1 MRLSEHQIKATP
13 TPIRRTT
20 LSDGRGLEL
29 RMTPSGKR
37 TWSLL
42 YPFNGKKQRFTIG
55 DYPAVK
61 LKEARLLADKLR
73 NQVAHGQNPQEVKRK
88 ARNANIV
95 TVNWCYEQF
104 LVRYLQSQLRTWQEY
119 NRRIRADV
127 LPSLGKKDIRQV
139 QKADIIKIIDAIT
152 DRDAPVLANR
162 VLQYTSKFFKWCI
175 GRGYIEHNPAAN
187 IPKPAKESSRERVL
201 SLAEARSIY
210 QAAEECLGPITCAFV
225 RLLML
230 TGQRRSEINHLE
242 WTELQSDRIE
252 IGGHRSKNGKPIT
265 TPLTDE
271 ANAVLAALPRNN
283 GIYVFSTTGGHRPI
297 GNFSRIKDKLIDKS
311 GVADWTYHDFRRSM
325 ATELEVKGASRHD
338 LMCLLNHT
346 DNTVTGIY
354 DRSDHQQQK
363 LKFLS
368 LWAQLMT
375 KDQ

>member
-230 TGQRRSEINHLE
+230 TGQRRSEISHLE
-242 WTELQSDRIE
+242 WTEMQSDRIE

-311 GVADWTYHDFRRSM
+311 GVADWTYHDFRRTIT
-325 ATELEVKGASRHD
+325 TELQRQGISRHD
-338 LMCLLNHT
+338 LMCVLNHT
-346 DNTVTGIY
+346 DNTVTGVY
-354 DRSDHQQQK
+354 DRSDHSEK
-363 LKFLS
+363 KREALIIWSS
-368 LWAQLMT
+368 LIT
-375 KDQ
+375 